1 MPDCLPGI
9 VGSDSRCIE
18 MIAVNVGG
26 VPSFDTAAAVDDFAE
41 QLPCT
46 AVEEA
51 SVFLPLRFFITRSP
65 LAL

>member
-1 MPDCLPGI
+1 
-9 VGSDSRCIE
+9 